1 VPSISPD
8 YPRGVSN
15 TESDLLRERYGI
27 SEKPVRKIRNR
38 ILAAIGVG
46 LLTAG
51 VAIITAITYSPVS
64 YQDIGFQTREWLTEV
79 EFEVSRPVGATIECD
94 LQALNEQFAIVGF
107 KTVEIAPSERRQ
119 DRYRITIN
127 TTHQATT
134 GLVSECRL
142 K

>member
-1 VPSISPD
+1 
-8 YPRGVSN
+8 VSN
-15 TESDLLRERYGI
+15 SESDLLRERYGLGA
-27 SEKPVRKIRNR
+27 KPVHKMRNR
-38 ILAAIGVG
+38 ILALIGVG

-64 YQDIGFQTREWLTEV
+64 HQDLSFQTGDWQTEV
-79 EFEVSRPVGATIECD
+79 VFEVSRPVGTVVQCD

-107 KTVEIAPSERRQ
+107 KTVEIPVSERRQ
-119 DRYRITIN
+119 DRFRVTIN
-127 TTHQATT
+127 TTHRATT